1 MIITLLNI
9 YCKWK
14 FTDTLHIFYE
24 VLAFKKE
31 RERER
36 AREKVWENLN
46 FITMRNTQKY
56 LFFLDRKSSTS
67 KMFFKYIFVI

>member
-24 VLAFKKE
+24 VLAFKKLHVYQMIINE
-31 RERER
+31 SFQHEESYILSNISF
-36 AREKVWENLN
+36 WG
-46 FITMRNTQKY
+46 
-56 LFFLDRKSSTS
+56 
-67 KMFFKYIFVI
+67 KMVPGSIPCRMLS